1 MWASAPTQ
9 SLSQLIKSFK
19 ILVTKELGQPV
30 FQRSFH
36 DHIIRSEA
44 DYLRIWQYT
53 DENPATWEAD
63 CFYTEE

>member
-53 DENPATWEAD
+53 DTNPATWEND